1 MAESTAYAVKARAEM
16 VYRILEGF
24 REQAFELARDI
35 GIESL
40 TAPRGLRAFIDK
52 MRSIVLPRAAEKAR
66 ELFRAGQ
73 WQGALARQGGKSML
87 SHTSRRRRWWQLL
100 RYLDSSI
107 ELSEPMRVELLPEL
121 SGPSR
126 QEALVVKACT
136 NECVLP
142 CGVL

>member
-16 VYRILEGF
+16 VHRILEGF

-52 MRSIVLPRAAEKAR
+52 MRSIVLPRAADKARR

-73 WQGALARQGGKSML
+73 RQGALARQGGKSML
-87 SHTSRRRRWWQLL
+87 SHTSRRRRWWKLL
-100 RYLDSSI
+100 RSLDSSI
-107 ELSEPMRVELLPEL
+107 ELSGVELLPEL
-121 SGPSR
+121 
-126 QEALVVKACT
+126 EALIVKACT

-142 CGVL
+142 IVVCSCPRDAP